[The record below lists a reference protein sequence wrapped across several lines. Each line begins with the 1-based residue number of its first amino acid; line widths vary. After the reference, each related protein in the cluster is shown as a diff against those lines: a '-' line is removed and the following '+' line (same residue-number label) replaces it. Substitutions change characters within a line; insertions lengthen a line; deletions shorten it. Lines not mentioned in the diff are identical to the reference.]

1 MLSNKSVQK
10 TKAKQEKKSA
20 VEDKSE
26 RSLTVSLTFCEM
38 NEMYLWNEYEEIAKN
53 LNLKYLYFQFLKI

>member
-1 MLSNKSVQK
+1 MLSNKAVQK

>member
-1 MLSNKSVQK
+1 MLSNKAVQK

-53 LNLKYLYFQFLKI
+53 LHLKYLYFQFLKI